1 MRKMSSEMCASKGS
15 ALLSG
20 AQKHLI
26 EITFKLR
33 KRKSDDS
40 SQTPQRGHTL
50 RKSKERNI
58 LPQKY
63 GVKGTKAPA
72 HLCVCVVVCLII
84 SVASLSLSLHISLT
98 QTREEQ
104 RERSLSGERGI
115 KAKRAAHSVGGGVRK
130 EEYKIDFPER
140 NKNIKKWI
148 WGSETE
154 LYLRVWHD
162 LDSPRLLYLPRLR
175 QIRRRLRRPRS
186 PGGARVRESDTF
198 PRRR

>member
-1 MRKMSSEMCASKGS
+1 MCFERK
-15 ALLSG
+15 LLSG

-63 GVKGTKAPA
+63 LESKAQKHPHISA
-72 HLCVCVVVCLII
+72 CVCCCVSHHLRCL
-84 SVASLSLSLHISLT
+84 LPLSLHISLT

-162 LDSPRLLYLPRLR
+162 LDSPRLLYLPCLR
-175 QIRRRLRRPRS
+175 RIRRRLLRPRS

>member
-1 MRKMSSEMCASKGS
+1 MCVSKGS
-15 ALLSG
+15 QALLSG

-33 KRKSDDS
+33 KRNSDDS
-40 SQTPQRGHTL
+40 SHTPQRGHTL
-50 RKSKERNI
+50 RKSKERKI
-58 LPQKY
+58 LLRQKY

-72 HLCVCVVVCLII
+72 HPACVCRCVSHHLRCL
-84 SVASLSLSLHISLT
+84 LPLSLHISLT

-115 KAKRAAHSVGGGVRK
+115 KAKRAAHSVAEFRTRRK
-130 EEYKIDFPER
+130 RNNWIFPGRNIRFGKRER
-140 NKNIKKWI
+140 
-148 WGSETE
+148 ETDDE
-154 LYLRVWHD
+154 LLSASMARFGF
-162 LDSPRLLYLPRLR
+162 PRRLYLPRLR
-175 QIRRRLRRPRS
+175 RIRRRLRRPRS

>member
-84 SVASLSLSLHISLT
+84 SVASLSLSLFTFLS
-98 QTREEQ
+98 RK
-104 RERSLSGERGI
+104 RER
-115 KAKRAAHSVGGGVRK
+115 
-130 EEYKIDFPER
+130 
-140 NKNIKKWI
+140 N
-148 WGSETE
+148 SENE
-154 LYLRVWHD
+154 
-162 LDSPRLLYLPRLR
+162 
-175 QIRRRLRRPRS
+175 
-186 PGGARVRESDTF
+186 AFRESEG
-198 PRRR
+198 